1 MLIAI
6 FSMLAMVIGGFT
18 RIKYIWQGNK
28 IRRRESSADVSRK
41 FLIITLFASLFMV
54 SYNLII
60 RDLANSIFWIIEIG
74 VVAYAFA
81 CCYAYY
87 PDKKAN
93 LGEFIWDSFKTG
105 WRDTLFSTNKGT
117 IVYTYVAGDLLHVGH
132 QRALQQAKALGD
144 YLIVGVI
151 TDEGVDAYKRRP
163 VIPFEERMELIVGL
177 KCVDRVVRQDSVDPT
192 ENLKI
197 LKPDIV
203 THGDDWDE
211 NFPGAEYMRS
221 IGKKAVCTKYYP
233 SQATNKII
241 NKIRVENVH

>member
-6 FSMLAMVIGGFT
+6 FSILAMVIGGLT
-18 RIKYIWQGNK
+18 RIKYVWQGNK

-41 FLIITLFASLFMV
+41 FLIITMFASLFMV
-54 SYNLII
+54 SYNLMI
-60 RDLANSIFWIIEIG
+60 RDLANSIFWIIEIF

-93 LGEFIWDSFKTG
+93 LREFIWDSFKTG
-105 WRDTLFSTNKGT
+105 WRDTLFSAKKGT
-117 IVYTYVAGDLLHVGH
+117 IVYTYVCGDLKHVGH

-151 TDEGVDAYKRRP
+151 SDGGVDAYKRRP
-163 VIPFEERMELIVGL
+163 VIPFEERMELIAEL
-177 KCVDRVVRQDSVDPT
+177 KCVDRVVRQASVDPT

-197 LKPDIV
+197 LKPDIL
-203 THGDDWDE
+203 THGDDWGED
-211 NFPGAEYMRS
+211 FPGAEYMRS
-221 IGKKAVCTKYYP
+221 IGEKAVRTRYYP
-233 SQATNKII
+233 FQSTSKII
-241 NKIRVENVH
+241 NKIRGENVH